1 MSRNGAEP
9 RLPGLNYTPRQLFW
23 VRSKTLDGIHH
34 PNLITIVFL
43 KVSAANVWCAKYRP
57 KALKL
62 RVLTGVHSPD
72 QFRVQESLQKA
83 KNNLLF
89 LPSLTWVFQLQGPF
103 SNMED
108 FSRDFNCPVGSN
120 MNPPQ
125 ENKCQV
131 EKLLLFWFRKTYPL
145 PQVWWTT
152 WRSRKGVQTQSE
164 KNPSSRISN
173 FPPDQ
178 TTSSLIFVSIFALWR
193 HESFYNV
200 FME

>member
-1 MSRNGAEP
+1 MTR
-9 RLPGLNYTPRQLFW
+9 
-23 VRSKTLDGIHH
+23 TL
-34 PNLITIVFL
+34 LIYCL

-72 QFRVQESLQKA
+72 QFRV
-83 KNNLLF
+83 
-89 LPSLTWVFQLQGPF
+89 QGPF

-152 WRSRKGVQTQSE
+152 WRSRKGTQSE

>member
-23 VRSKTLDGIHH
+23 VRSKTLDGNHH
-34 PNLITIVFL
+34 TNLITIVFL

-89 LPSLTWVFQLQGPF
+89 TFIDMSFPTAGSVLQHGGLFTGLQLPGRVKYES
-103 SNMED
+103 
-108 FSRDFNCPVGSN
+108 
-120 MNPPQ
+120 
-125 ENKCQV
+125 
-131 EKLLLFWFRKTYPL
+131 
-145 PQVWWTT
+145 TT
-152 WRSRKGVQTQSE
+152 GEQM
-164 KNPSSRISN
+164 PG
-173 FPPDQ
+173 
-178 TTSSLIFVSIFALWR
+178 
-193 HESFYNV
+193 
-200 FME
+200 